1 MVITFALPGTSIAD
15 RLRFLV
21 RRPADGYLYDTAKR
35 RMLPPRDDDLRAWGT
50 VIELGYNVGRVEA
63 EGCFIYGA
71 AVGENSFEEGDYEL
85 VVSARNII
93 TLRLAFRVGSRGFQ
107 HGGPLA
113 DVIGELPADNAGDSI
128 GRRRPHQR
136 GRIVE

>member
-1 MVITFALPGTSIAD
+1 MVITFALPGSND
-15 RLRFLV
+15 VERLRFLI
-21 RRPADGYLYDTAKR
+21 RRAADGYLYNTAKR
-35 RMLPPRDDDLRAWGT
+35 RMLPPGETDTLAWGT
-50 VIELGYNVGRVEA
+50 VLELGRQLGRTPQERWV
-63 EGCFIYGA
+63 IYGA

-93 TLRLAFRVGSRGFQ
+93 TLRLAFRVDSRGFR
-107 HGGPLA
+107 HGCPLGDA
-113 DVIGELPADNAGDSI
+113 AGELPADAGDSI